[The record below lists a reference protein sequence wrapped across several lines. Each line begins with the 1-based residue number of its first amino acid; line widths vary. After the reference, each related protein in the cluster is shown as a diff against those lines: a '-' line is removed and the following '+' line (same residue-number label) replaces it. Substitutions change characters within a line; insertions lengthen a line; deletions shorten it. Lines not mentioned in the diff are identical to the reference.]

1 MPRGNGTGQSLGLDS
16 GWGTAAIPGGCHE
29 ARRGHWGLSGS
40 PACAQPPFPSD
51 SPVESVR
58 QLGTELGSQTQGL
71 DGQKLEVAVRGRRW
85 RSVDHV
91 QEDLGFR
98 S

>member
-1 MPRGNGTGQSLGLDS
+1 MPRGNGTGQSLGPDL
-16 GWGTAAIPGGCHE
+16 GGGGRPLHQEACHE
-29 ARRGHWGLSGS
+29 ARRGRWGLSGS
-40 PACAQPPFPSD
+40 PAYAQPPFPSD

-91 QEDLGFR
+91 
-98 S
+98 